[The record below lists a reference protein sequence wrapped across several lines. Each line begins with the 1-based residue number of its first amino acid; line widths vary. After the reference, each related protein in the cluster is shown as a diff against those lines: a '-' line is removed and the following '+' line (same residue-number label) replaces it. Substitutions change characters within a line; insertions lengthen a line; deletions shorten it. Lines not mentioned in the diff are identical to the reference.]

1 MHKILFFITFIFC
14 SISVFGQSEYKAPR
28 LTKTAI
34 SNTGCF
40 AYLPDNKIEKKFDLS
55 YSPDSS
61 KVYTGDFEDGEYHFA
76 IILVK
81 MNESL
86 TTYQEKENMLIN
98 YLDYLK
104 TTLEIKSSAGYGK
117 GHTMSSS
124 PTANGVIDYWEDK
137 DEAKYAIKAWAD
149 ENVIAVMML
158 YGPKEYPYFTVQQL
172 FLDGFRFK

>member
-1 MHKILFFITFIFC
+1 MHKILSFITFIFC
-14 SISVFGQSEYKAPR
+14 SISVVGQSDYKAPR

-40 AYLPDNKIEKKFDLS
+40 AYLPNQNIEHKFELN

-61 KVYTGDFEDGEYHFA
+61 KVYTGEFADGEFSFT

-81 MNESL
+81 MNATL
-86 TTYQEKENMLIN
+86 TSVEEKDEMLTG

-104 TTLEIKSSAGYGK
+104 TTFEINNATGYGK
-117 GHTMSSS
+117 GHLLPSS
-124 PTANGVIDYWEDK
+124 PTAIGFIDYWEDE
-137 DEAKYAIKAWAD
+137 DDTKYAIKAWTD

-158 YGPKEYPYFTVQQL
+158 YGPKEYPYFTVQQM